1 MTASRIL
8 ACYQNPKAFDFGPI
22 QQFVLDRN
30 HQGQANQLLFPRP
43 APPKCTSGGVRCQQ
57 RLGGLLKYYYQE
69 AAEVAKPL
77 ELAGFWLAGL
87 VCVVLAVLKL
97 TVEAQ
102 WSWWRVSL
110 PLWAVLGHNILYIMV
125 GLVWLFFADD
135 GAAEEAITI
144 RPGDG
149 GYGYQIAALVC
160 FVVFADNLLRRIEGS
175 GENMLWVSSGRWE
188 LIVVSGTLSV
198 LMQLLFWSEVV
209 DPGTRRT
216 HRG

>member
-1 MTASRIL
+1 M
-8 ACYQNPKAFDFGPI
+8 
-22 QQFVLDRN
+22 
-30 HQGQANQLLFPRP
+30 
-43 APPKCTSGGVRCQQ
+43 
-57 RLGGLLKYYYQE
+57 
-69 AAEVAKPL
+69 AKPL
-77 ELAGFWLAGL
+77 ELAGFWWSGL
-87 VCVVLAVLKL
+87 VCLVLAVLKL

-110 PLWAVLGHNILYIMV
+110 PLWAVLGHNILNIIV
-125 GLVWLFFADD
+125 GFVWLYFADD
-135 GAAEEAITI
+135 GAPEEAVTI

-160 FVVFADNLLRRIEGS
+160 LVVFADNLLRRIEGP

-188 LIVVSGTLSV
+188 LIVVSGMLSV
-198 LMQLLFWSEVV
+198 LTQLLFWSEVV

>member
-1 MTASRIL
+1 
-8 ACYQNPKAFDFGPI
+8 
-22 QQFVLDRN
+22 
-30 HQGQANQLLFPRP
+30 
-43 APPKCTSGGVRCQQ
+43 
-57 RLGGLLKYYYQE
+57 
-69 AAEVAKPL
+69 VAKPL
-77 ELAGFWLAGL
+77 EPAGFWWSGL

-97 TVEAQ
+97 AAGAQ

-110 PLWAVLGHNILYIMV
+110 PMWAVLGHNILYIIV
-125 GLVWLFFADD
+125 GFVWLSFADD

-149 GYGYQIAALVC
+149 GYGYQIAALVS
-160 FVVFADNLLRRIEGS
+160 FVVFADNVLRRIEGP
-175 GENMLWVSSGRWE
+175 GENMLSVSSGRWE
-188 LIVVSGTLSV
+188 LIMVSGMLSV

>member
-1 MTASRIL
+1 M
-8 ACYQNPKAFDFGPI
+8 
-22 QQFVLDRN
+22 
-30 HQGQANQLLFPRP
+30 
-43 APPKCTSGGVRCQQ
+43 
-57 RLGGLLKYYYQE
+57 
-69 AAEVAKPL
+69 AKPL
-77 ELAGFWLAGL
+77 ELAGFWWSGL
-87 VCVVLAVLKL
+87 VCLVLAVLKL
-97 TVEAQ
+97 RVEAQ

-110 PLWAVLGHNILYIMV
+110 PLWAVLGHNILNIIV
-125 GLVWLFFADD
+125 GFVWLYFTDD
-135 GAAEEAITI
+135 GSPEEAVTI

-160 FVVFADNLLRRIEGS
+160 FVVFADNLLRRIEGP

-188 LIVVSGTLSV
+188 LIVVSGMLSV